1 MIQYSI
7 VIVTYNCQNEIIHC
21 LESIRQHYTNAGVQI
36 IVVDNDSTDT
46 TAEVL
51 QRETGIELLLNKS
64 NRGFAEACN
73 QGAARAEGEFVL
85 FLNPDTQLTCGSLE
99 ALAEPLRQS
108 KQVGA
113 VGPLSNFAAGWQ
125 NLRYVYNQQTM
136 GDANDALQK
145 EIVAVELSKTLKG
158 QAKEVKLLIGFC
170 VMLRTQ
176 LFNDIGGMDS
186 ALILG
191 MDDLDLSWRLSLMGK
206 KLIAVYDAFVYH
218 KGQVSFNATPSERV
232 EHMKEESRKVF
243 SKKLI
248 DHYGTKVKVPSSWDL
263 WEIDWFELEEEI
275 ESEIAIQIGDPQDLE
290 KERSMSIAYCIMTK
304 ESTTSRKSIEQSID
318 ALFELGVS
326 PDDIVVANSSGL
338 VMTQSFISKDVF
350 EWNISSEAPFAEVL
364 KRARRWFVSDAILF
378 LVGGVAIPHLQFSAL
393 AKRATLGTALSG
405 RLLDINAG
413 TVIEPEP
420 SRLIFEES
428 ISQIDLNYF
437 LIPESVQESCTIEN
451 YPDLVLHVTHSI
463 DSELEA
469 PKMGDDSLPQKVG
482 ETTINIPTG
491 LPAQVEALVKE
502 YRSVCFYGKGQ
513 FLDLTGKEMNP
524 VNAKLII
531 YRLSISD
538 IRLLSVLLKRNQ
550 GEAFQCAAF
559 IFDNSMFQSREQ
571 ELFTQKGVQ
580 PIDVIR
586 EAQLAG
592 LTINSI
598 DPYECNPIDIDEA
611 YASVRSKVEGFNRE
625 ETLYATAQK
634 IMITTTPCSRGYS
647 LENKVSII
655 MLALNKLEYTKQC
668 IESIQKYTT
677 QQYEL
682 VLVNNGSTDGTKEYF
697 DSITGAVVVHNS
709 ENRGVAAGW
718 NQGIDR
724 ATGDYLLIFNNDT
737 IVGPGSIENLV
748 RAAENHPNA
757 GIVAP
762 RSNAIAGPQ
771 MVEGFRYDSVAAIPS
786 YIEQYQNANECAAW
800 EFTRIKGF
808 CMLMAK
814 ETVSEIGYFDEQFGF
829 GNFEDD
835 DYSCRVLYSG
845 KKLLVADDSF
855 IFHYGSVSFGQAD
868 CDWNEL
874 MIKNKKL
881 FDEKWKEGRAT
892 LSQNAFQLPGVTLPI
907 VPTENT
913 LHDSNEVQ
921 HHHDPAWIALR
932 GGNYDEANRL
942 FLDKLAQ
949 NDRDS
954 EVYFGLGLTAIERN
968 HPMDGYTFF
977 CRGLEFDPDN
987 SAIASAITKFLRE
1000 HSAAQDML
1008 NVLQVLSR
1016 KYPQQRAF
1024 TDLLAELQTNESDVL
1039 DGSWVEKIEALIE
1052 AHEFVKATALLDQ
1065 KRALGESGFE
1075 LYNLYGVQAYYRGI
1089 YDDAFN
1095 YFDKAL
1101 SYNPTD
1107 EDTLLNLYDAGLR
1120 LKLWGRLIEIL
1131 EYGLAMKPEL
1141 DTVRRCYEEIKS
1153 LKEESVDPQNL
1164 IFYREMNIGVETL
1177 IREGMLEKAESTV
1190 DEVLEKEPHNYRALN
1205 NKGLILWYQGD
1216 KDGAWNYFK
1225 ESLEINIWY
1234 TDAVMNMYDCSLLI
1248 QKEVEF
1254 EQYLDKALAVA
1265 PANRDLLSVKQEL
1278 QSGKRPSR
1286 MAVYFDTVENPL
1298 QQKVA
1303 SAKKL
1308 VESQEYEAAVM
1319 LFTEVLEQE
1328 PDNIDC
1334 YNGLGIIAY
1343 YWGNYQDSFKLIS
1356 RAVELKPLDQD
1367 SLLNL
1372 WDAALKIG
1380 REVEVR
1386 EVLQTA
1392 VTLDPSLQQVAETIG

>member
-1 MIQYSI
+1 MMQYSI

-21 LESIRQHYTNAGVQI
+21 LQSIRQHYTNAGVQI
-36 IVVDNDSTDT
+36 IVVDNDSTDA

-51 QRETGIELLLNKS
+51 QRETGVELLLNK
-64 NRGFAEACN
+64 NNVGFAEGCN

-145 EIVAVELSKTLKG
+145 EVVAAELTKTLKG

-176 LFNDIGGMDS
+176 LFNDIGGMDR

-206 KLIAVYDAFVYH
+206 QLIAVYDAFVYH

-232 EHMKEESRKVF
+232 EQMKEQSRKVF
-243 SKKLI
+243 TKKLI
-248 DHYGTKVKVPSSWDL
+248 EHYETKEKVPSSWDL

-275 ESEIAIQIGDPQDLE
+275 DGEAAVQMSEPQELE

-304 ESTTSRKSIEQSID
+304 ESTTSRKAIEQSID

-326 PDDIVVANSSGL
+326 PDDIVVANSAGL

-364 KRARRWFVSDAILF
+364 KRARRWFASDAILF
-378 LVGGVAIPHLQFSAL
+378 LVGGVTIPHLQFSAL
-393 AKRATLGTALSG
+393 AKRTTLGKALSG
-405 RLLDINAG
+405 RLLDVNAG
-413 TVIEPEP
+413 IVIEPQA
-420 SRLIFEES
+420 SHLAFEQP
-428 ISQIDLNYF
+428 ISQLDLNYF
-437 LIPESVQESCTIEN
+437 LIPETVLESCTIEQ
-451 YPDLVLHVTHSI
+451 YSDLVLHATHSI

-469 PKMGDDSLPQKVG
+469 PKEKSDASQVEEEHRLD
-482 ETTINIPTG
+482 IPTG
-491 LPAQVEALVKE
+491 LPHQVEVLVQKC
-502 YRSVCFYGKGQ
+502 RSVCFYGKGQ
-513 FLDLTGKEMNP
+513 FLDLTGKEMDP
-524 VNAKLII
+524 THAKLIV
-531 YRLSISD
+531 YRLSVSD
-538 IRLLSVLLKRNQ
+538 IRLLSNILKKYQ
-550 GEAFQCAAF
+550 GDDFQCAAF
-559 IFDNSMFQSREQ
+559 IFDNSMFQSRDREG
-571 ELFTQKGVQ
+571 FTQKGVQ

-592 LTINSI
+592 LTIESI
-598 DPYECNPIDIDEA
+598 DPYECDPVDIDA
-611 YASVRSKVEGFNRE
+611 SYASVISKTESFTRE
-625 ETLYATAQK
+625 EILYATAEK
-634 IMITTTPCSRGYS
+634 IIVTTAPCRREYS
-647 LENKVSII
+647 LHKKVSIV
-655 MLALNKLEYTKQC
+655 MLALNKMEYTKQC

-682 VLVNNGSTDGTKEYF
+682 VLVNNGSTDGTQEYF
-697 DSITGAVVVHNS
+697 NSIPGAIVINNS

-748 RAAENHPNA
+748 RAAENHPGA

-771 MVEGFRYDSVAAIPS
+771 MVEGFMYDSVAAIPS
-786 YIEQYQNANECAAW
+786 YIDQYQQANECAAW

-874 MIKNKKL
+874 MIKNQKL

-892 LSQNAFQLPGVTLPI
+892 LSHNRVQLPGVTLP
-907 VPTENT
+907 VVHGENT
-913 LHDSNEVQ
+913 QERSAEEKHLHDS
-921 HHHDPAWIALR
+921 AWIALR
-932 GGNYDEANRL
+932 SGNYEEASRL
-942 FLDKLAQ
+942 FLEKLAQ

-954 EVYFGLGLTAIERN
+954 EIYFGLGLTAIERN

-987 SAIASAITKFLRE
+987 SAIALAITDFLRE
-1000 HSAAQDML
+1000 HSTAQDMV
-1008 NVLQVLSR
+1008 NVLQVFAR
-1016 KYPQQRAF
+1016 KYPHQKAF
-1024 TDLLAELQTNESDVL
+1024 TDLLAEIHINESDVL
-1039 DGSWVEKIEALIE
+1039 DGAWVEKIEALIE

-1065 KRALGESGFE
+1065 KRAQGESGFE

-1089 YDDAFN
+1089 YDEAFK

-1120 LKLWGRLIEIL
+1120 LKLWGRLVEIL

-1153 LKEESVDPQNL
+1153 LKNESVDPQSL
-1164 IFYREMNIGVETL
+1164 IYYREMNIGVETL

-1190 DEVLEKEPHNYRALN
+1190 DEILEKEPHNYRALN
-1205 NKGLILWYQGD
+1205 NKGLILWYGGS
-1216 KDGAWNYFK
+1216 KESAWEYFK

-1248 QKEVEF
+1248 ERETEF
-1254 EQYLDKALAVA
+1254 ERYLDKALAVA
-1265 PANRDLLSVKQEL
+1265 PTNKDLLSIKQEL
-1278 QSGKRPSR
+1278 RSGQRPSR
-1286 MAVYFDTVENPL
+1286 LAVYFDAVENPL
-1298 QQKVA
+1298 QDKVTA
-1303 SAKKL
+1303 AKKL
-1308 VESQEYEAAVM
+1308 VESEEYEAAVL
-1319 LFTEVLEQE
+1319 LFTEVLDQE

-1343 YWGNYQDSFKLIS
+1343 YWGNYQDAFKLIS

-1380 REVEVR
+1380 REAEVR